1 MLYNIIIEINCY
13 YSFIQAIEESKT
25 SVLQTEC
32 SEFANTLVVRWQ
44 KRVGE
49 VFKTRMGE
57 NGQPKNRLF
66 RKLLIRN
73 KIF

>member
-49 VFKTRMGE
+49 VFKTRMG
-57 NGQPKNRLF
+57 
-66 RKLLIRN
+66 
-73 KIF
+73 